1 MLTFLPPS
9 VSSARPDIVLHICF
23 CNDSIDFVFFLLL
36 TDAEPEL
43 RVTEPDENGSHS
55 GRDVVLCQF
64 EVDGVNEEK
73 DYELCVEI
81 TQYCY
86 AKKAR

>member
-1 MLTFLPPS
+1 MQSKCLTIQLYMSCCSAYFLTP
-9 VSSARPDIVLHICF
+9 F
-23 CNDSIDFVFFLLL
+23 K
-36 TDAEPEL
+36 PEL